1 METAILPH
9 ATIQYL
15 RCGHGTPMVLLHGF
29 PLDSGIWSPVVPLL
43 EKDFELILPNLRG
56 FGGSLSNTAEYSL
69 SDMADDVIHLL
80 DHLGIEK
87 AVSAGHSMG
96 GYIALAI
103 AKTYPD
109 RLLGMGL
116 ISTQVLPDTSERRQ
130 SRYQAAAQVEEFGLE
145 PLVKNMAE
153 KLTLDLSL
161 REVLSN
167 IMRHQPEA
175 GVIGALK
182 GLAERPDQTSTLMH
196 LQKPVLIV
204 HGDADSLISV
214 DRAWEMK
221 EIKPDSVLEVIP
233 KAGHMPMMEN
243 PVETAASF
251 RGLI

>member
-1 METAILPH
+1 METAKLPH
-9 ATIQYL
+9 ATIRYL
-15 RCGHGTPMVLLHGF
+15 RCGYGKPLVLLHGF

-43 EKDFELILPNLRG
+43 EKDFEIILPDLRG
-56 FGGSLSNTAEYSL
+56 FGGSLFNAAEYSL

-87 AVSAGHSMG
+87 AVIAGHSMG

-103 AKTYPD
+103 AKTYPE
-109 RLLGMGL
+109 RLLGLGL
-116 ISTQVLPDTSERRQ
+116 ISTQVLPDTSERKQ
-130 SRYQAAAQVEEFGLE
+130 SRYQAVAQIEEFGLE
-145 PLVKNMAE
+145 PLVKNMAG

-167 IMRHQPEA
+167 IMRNQPEA

-221 EIKPDSVLEVIP
+221 ELKPNSALVIIP

-243 PVETAASF
+243 PAETAASF
-251 RGLI
+251 RRLI